1 MKIAIASMQNEV
13 SQHFGHCEKFRLF
26 DIKDGIVISID
37 EIINPAQHSH
47 GQLPAML
54 MQHGVN
60 VVVAGGIGTG
70 AKQLLQN
77 AGITVYSGVS
87 GNVEEAVNLFLLG
100 KLEDANTDCGHHHG
114 DDHGHGHHH
123 GDHH

>member
-1 MKIAIASMQNEV
+1 MKIAVASMQNEV

-26 DIKDGIVISID
+26 DINDGKVISID

-60 VVVAGGIGTG
+60 VVIAGGIGTG
-70 AKQLLQN
+70 AKQLLQS

-87 GNVEEAVNLFLLG
+87 GNVEEAVSMHLSGELV
-100 KLEDANTDCGHHHG
+100 DAHTDCGHHHG
-114 DDHGHGHHH
+114 DDHVHGHHH

>member
-1 MKIAIASMQNEV
+1 MKIAVASMQNEV
-13 SQHFGHCEKFRLF
+13 SEHFGHCEKFRLF
-26 DIKDGIVISID
+26 DIKEGKVISVD
-37 EIINPAQHSH
+37 EIINPTQHSH
-47 GQLPAML
+47 GQLPTML
-54 MQHGVN
+54 MQQGVN
-60 VVVAGGIGTG
+60 VVIAGGIGTG

-87 GNVEEAVNLFLLG
+87 GNVEEAVNMHLLG
-100 KLEDANTDCGHHHG
+100 ELVDANTDCGHHHG

>member
-1 MKIAIASMQNEV
+1 MRIAVASMQDEV
-13 SQHFGHCEKFRLF
+13 SQHFGHCEKFMIF
-26 DIKDGIVISID
+26 EINGNSATSTE
-37 EIINPAQHSH
+37 EIINPTQHSH
-47 GQLPAML
+47 GQLPTML

-60 VVVAGGIGTG
+60 VVIAGGIGTG

-77 AGITVYSGVS
+77 ANISVYSGIN
-87 GNVEEAVNLFLLG
+87 GKIEDAVALFLSG
-100 KLEDANTDCGHHHG
+100 KLVDANTDCGHHHG

>member
-1 MKIAIASMQNEV
+1 MKIAVASMQNEV

-77 AGITVYSGVS
+77 AGITVYSGVN

>member
-1 MKIAIASMQNEV
+1 MKIAVASMQDEV
-13 SQHFGHCEKFRLF
+13 SQHFGHCEKFKIF
-26 DIKDGIVISID
+26 EIENNAVVSVG
-37 EIINPAQHSH
+37 EIINPATHSH
-47 GQLPAML
+47 GQIPAML

-60 VVVAGGIGTG
+60 VVIAGGIGTG

-77 AGITVYSGVS
+77 ANISVYSGIN
-87 GNVEEAVNLFLLG
+87 GNVKDAVALFLSGSLV
-100 KLEDANTDCGHHHG
+100 DANTDCGHHHG

>member
-1 MKIAIASMQNEV
+1 MKIAVASMQDEV
-13 SQHFGHCEKFRLF
+13 SQHFGHCEKFMIF
-26 DIKDGIVISID
+26 EINESSAISVE
-37 EIINPAQHSH
+37 EIINPTQHSH
-47 GQLPAML
+47 GQLPTML

-60 VVVAGGIGTG
+60 VVIAGGIGTG

-77 AGITVYSGVS
+77 TNISVYSGIN
-87 GNVEEAVNLFLLG
+87 GNVKDAVALFLSG
-100 KLEDANTDCGHHHG
+100 KLVDANTDCGHHHG

>member
-1 MKIAIASMQNEV
+1 MKIAVASMQNEV

>member
-1 MKIAIASMQNEV
+1 MKIAVASMQNEV

-26 DIKDGIVISID
+26 DIKEGKVVSVD
-37 EIINPAQHSH
+37 EIINPTQHSH
-47 GQLPAML
+47 GQLPTML
-54 MQHGVN
+54 MQQGVN
-60 VVVAGGIGTG
+60 VVIAGGIGTG

-87 GNVEEAVNLFLLG
+87 GNVEEAVNMHLLG
-100 KLEDANTDCGHHHG
+100 KLVDANTDCGHHHG
-114 DDHGHGHHH
+114 DEHGHGHHH

>member
-1 MKIAIASMQNEV
+1 MKIAVASMQNEV

-60 VVVAGGIGTG
+60 VVVAG
-70 AKQLLQN
+70 
-77 AGITVYSGVS
+77 V
-87 GNVEEAVNLFLLG
+87 
-100 KLEDANTDCGHHHG
+100 
-114 DDHGHGHHH
+114 
-123 GDHH
+123 